1 MPEIEKPDLKIVE
14 AAVSDD
20 PFDLEQLKVDQDF
33 LETTSVKKLLTT
45 VPVRKPNAQDFVRV
59 HPSPVYRQL
68 LAMFELKEEREI
80 YAVNLRLVPELQVE
94 CFIATLFTAIN
105 RQGVVFLWPVR
116 MPSDGRSNDWHT
128 SAATAAQQ
136 AMQGWIRMRSNM
148 SLGAYEIYKAADKIP
163 DPEWPSLSFQELIRI
178 AFRDRLITTPD
189 HPVIRRLRG
198 AS

>member
-1 MPEIEKPDLKIVE
+1 MTDTKPDHLKVVE

-33 LETTSVKKLLTT
+33 LETTNVKKLLTT

-59 HPSPVYRQL
+59 HPGHHYRQL
-68 LAMFELKEEREI
+68 LAVLELKDDREI
-80 YAVNLRLVPELQVE
+80 YAVNLKLVPELQTE
-94 CFIATLFTAIN
+94 CFVVNLFTAIN
-105 RQGVVFLWPVR
+105 RQGVVFLWPAR
-116 MPSDGRSNDWHT
+116 MPSDGRSCDWHT
-128 SAATAAQQ
+128 SAITAAQQ

-148 SLGAYEIYKAADKIP
+148 SLGAYEIFQAESKIP
-163 DPEWPSLSFQELIRI
+163 DPEWPTLSLQELVRI
-178 AFRDRLITTPD
+178 AFRDRIITTPD

>member
-1 MPEIEKPDLKIVE
+1 MNIEKPDLKVVE

-20 PFDLEQLKVDQDF
+20 PFDLEQLRVNQDF
-33 LETTSVKKLLTT
+33 LETTNVKKLLTT

-59 HPSPVYRQL
+59 HPGQNYRQMVAVL
-68 LAMFELKEEREI
+68 ELKEEREI
-80 YAVNLRLVPELQVE
+80 YAVNLKLVPELQTE
-94 CFIATLFTAIN
+94 CYVINLFTAIN

-116 MPSDGRSNDWHT
+116 VPSDGRSNDWHT

-148 SLGAYEIYKAADKIP
+148 SLRAYEIFQAENKIP
-163 DPEWPSLSFQELIRI
+163 DPEWPSLSLQELVRI
-178 AFRDRLITTPD
+178 AFRDRIITTPD